1 MKETNKFPV
10 DLLVSSLT
18 KIQTII
24 SCKERESKQEVKRE
38 ENAQKVLQIE
48 EKKNFYRKVSEASLN
63 FLSVQTSNEDLS
75 AQILNY
81 FEEIE
86 GISQKCSFF

>member
-1 MKETNKFPV
+1 MKETNKLPV

-38 ENAQKVLQIE
+38 EIAQKILQIE
-48 EKKNFYRKVSEASLN
+48 EKKNFYSKVSEASLN
-63 FLSVQTSNEDLS
+63 FLSKQSSNEDFCV
-75 AQILNY
+75 QILNY
-81 FEEIE
+81 FEEIKDV
-86 GISQKCSFF
+86 SQKNSSF